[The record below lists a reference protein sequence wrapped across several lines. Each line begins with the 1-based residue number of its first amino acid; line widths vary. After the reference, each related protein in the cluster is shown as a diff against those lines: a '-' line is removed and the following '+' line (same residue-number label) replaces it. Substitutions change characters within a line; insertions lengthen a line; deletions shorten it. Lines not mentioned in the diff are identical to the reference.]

1 MRSVIAR
8 AWGEIE
14 SLTLGDL
21 PAPEPGP
28 GQVLINMKAASVNF
42 ADIVMTRGEYQTK
55 PPFPFAPGLEGAG
68 IVASVGAGVSRV
80 KPGQRVM
87 AKLDWGGFAEQA
99 LAAEIDTHVI
109 PDAMPFD
116 IAGSFYVGYVS
127 SHVALRWQGRLEAGE
142 TLLVLGASGGT
153 GLTAVEIGKA
163 MGARVI
169 AGASSDDKLAVA
181 KQHGA
186 DALVNYSAPDWKTR
200 IEEITGGKGAD
211 VVFDP
216 IGGELFDPA
225 LSSLGWGGRYLVFG
239 FVGGIP
245 QIPANRL
252 LVKHRS
258 AMGSSLR
265 YFRDHARD
273 KLDTSV
279 QELLAW
285 LAAGKL
291 KPHISARFPLEKA
304 PDAMR
309 ELRERRAVGRV
320 VVTIP

>member
-1 MRSVIAR
+1 MRSAIAN

-21 PAPEPGP
+21 PAPRPGP
-28 GQVLINMKAASVNF
+28 GQVLIDMKAASVNF

-68 IVASVGAGVSRV
+68 VVAAVGPGVTRV

-99 LAAEIDTHVI
+99 LAPALDTHVI
-109 PDAMPFD
+109 PDSMPFD

-127 SHVALRWQGRLEAGE
+127 SHVAIRWQGRLGPGE

-186 DALVNYSAPDWKTR
+186 DALVNYSDPNWKDKVQ
-200 IEEITGGKGAD
+200 EITGGKGTD

-273 KLDTSV
+273 KLDASV
-279 QELLAW
+279 QELLGW

-291 KPHISARFPLEKA
+291 KPHVSARYPLA
-304 PDAMR
+304 RFQDAML

>member
-21 PAPEPGP
+21 PTPTPGP
-28 GQVLINMKAASVNF
+28 GQVLIDMKAASVNF

-80 KPGQRVM
+80 NPGQRVM

-109 PDAMPFD
+109 PDTMPFD

-181 KQHGA
+181 SQHGA
-186 DALVNYSAPDWKTR
+186 DALVNYSAPDWKAR
-200 IEEITGGKGAD
+200 VEEVTGGKGAD

-273 KLDTSV
+273 KLDSSV
-279 QELLAW
+279 QELLGW